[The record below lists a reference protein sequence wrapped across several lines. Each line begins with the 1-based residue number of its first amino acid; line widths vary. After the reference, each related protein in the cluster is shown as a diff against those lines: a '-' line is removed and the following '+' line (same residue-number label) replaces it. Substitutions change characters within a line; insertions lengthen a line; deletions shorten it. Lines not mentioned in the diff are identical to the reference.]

1 MKKSIFML
9 AFIAIL
15 LNGCNGGKTTNVV
28 LEDPIYDS
36 SLVSFEAISKNV
48 VQSVKKR
55 FNNNGLLECEI
66 ILKSTE
72 PINIA
77 YKIDWLDEQGYVL
90 TNALDDHYKNIR
102 LNSNRELVINKLA
115 QDTRAKS
122 FKIYLTSKGTKWEK
136 LF

>member
-1 MKKSIFML
+1 MKKSLLAL

-15 LNGCNGGKTTNVV
+15 FNGCNTGKTTNI
-28 LEDPIYDS
+28 LLDDPVYDT
-36 SLVSFEAISKNV
+36 SLVSFEAISQNI
-48 VQSVKKR
+48 VQSVRKR

-72 PINIA
+72 PMNIA
-77 YKIDWLDEQGYVL
+77 YKINWLDEQGYVL

-115 QDTRAKS
+115 QDKRAKS
-122 FKIYLTSKGTKWEK
+122 FKIYLTSKGTK
-136 LF
+136 

>member
-1 MKKSIFML
+1 MKKSLFTL

-15 LNGCNGGKTTNVV
+15 FNGCNGGKTTNVV

-48 VQSVKKR
+48 VQSVRKR

-72 PINIA
+72 PIDIA
-77 YKIDWLDEQGYVL
+77 YKINWLDEQGYVL
-90 TNALDDHYKNIR
+90 KNAIDDHYKNIR
-102 LNSNRELVINKLA
+102 LNSNRELIINKLA

-122 FKIYLTSKGTKWEK
+122 FKIYLTSKGTK
-136 LF
+136 

>member
-122 FKIYLTSKGTKWEK
+122 FKIYLTSKGTK
-136 LF
+136 

>member
-1 MKKSIFML
+1 MKKSLFTL

-15 LNGCNGGKTTNVV
+15 FNGCNGGKTTNVV

-72 PINIA
+72 PIDIA
-77 YKIDWLDEQGYVL
+77 YKINWLDEQGYVL
-90 TNALDDHYKNIR
+90 KNAIDDHYKNIR
-102 LNSNRELVINKLA
+102 LNSNRELIINKLA

-122 FKIYLTSKGTKWEK
+122 FKIYLTSKGTK
-136 LF
+136 